1 MNFGDLQSDDGLVL
15 LNNFLADKSYIEG
28 YCPSQG
34 DVVVFEA
41 IKKVP
46 SAGLE
51 NALRWYNHIS
61 SFDDAERQKFQGQ
74 RQSLEYYK
82 GQDNQEKH
90 ESKLSSVS
98 PADNFDLFSNNDN
111 EEESEIRK
119 QRVKAHIEKNA
130 KKSAPIAKSGIV
142 LDVKPWDD
150 ETNMEELEKNV
161 RSIELD
167 GLIWGTSCFVPIA
180 YGIRILKIACVIENK
195 VSTDLLEERIT
206 EFEDLIQ
213 SVDIALFRN
222 TPQNEEKSFLQ
233 HLSVLESADKNL
245 PPPAMS
251 TFRSNPN
258 TPVWPAEDK
267 EHYFRDLVIQPLLQK
282 GPACVSTC
290 LAMLTGKKPKDFQ
303 GNINTQDPVS
313 WSAALKPYGMKLA
326 YCPHDARKMKFYIEE
341 LITLDDLF
349 GLSFY
354 TAADPK
360 NILVDPDETGFVTQ
374 SHFILL
380 HRDKIYDPNG
390 PGCVLARDH
399 RCVNYHTKRIFRVLP
414 VTHARGL

>member
-1 MNFGDLQSDDGLVL
+1 SFFLFYLLFSKNKMNFGDLQSDDGLVL

-233 HLSVLESADKNL
+233 HLSVLESAD
-245 PPPAMS
+245 
-251 TFRSNPN
+251 
-258 TPVWPAEDK
+258 
-267 EHYFRDLVIQPLLQK
+267 
-282 GPACVSTC
+282 VS
-290 LAMLTGKKPKDFQ
+290 
-303 GNINTQDPVS
+303 
-313 WSAALKPYGMKLA
+313 
-326 YCPHDARKMKFYIEE
+326 
-341 LITLDDLF
+341 
-349 GLSFY
+349 
-354 TAADPK
+354 
-360 NILVDPDETGFVTQ
+360 
-374 SHFILL
+374 
-380 HRDKIYDPNG
+380 
-390 PGCVLARDH
+390 
-399 RCVNYHTKRIFRVLP
+399 
-414 VTHARGL
+414 